1 MKTIQNN
8 YNSSYEEILD
18 KILTKADLENKEMWF
33 MDVYDYLEKINKKEL
48 MPFLLKDLKKLGL
61 EIVFSRVYTD
71 YQDLTVSK

>member
-18 KILTKADLENKEMWF
+18 KILTKADIENKEMWF